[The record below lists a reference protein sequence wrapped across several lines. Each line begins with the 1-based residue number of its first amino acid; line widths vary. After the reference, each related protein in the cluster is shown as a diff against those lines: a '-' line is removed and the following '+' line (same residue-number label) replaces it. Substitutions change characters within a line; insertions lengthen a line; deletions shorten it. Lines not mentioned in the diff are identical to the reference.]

1 MSDILLSFLLGLVQ
15 GLTEFLPISSSAH
28 LLLPSLIFGSSD
40 LGLSFDIAVHAGTL
54 VAVMYFFRSE
64 LLLMTTSI
72 ITKRENLHEY
82 RKLAFQLIIATI
94 PIVITGLIFSD
105 LIEQRIFS
113 TLSIAIA
120 NLIFAMLLLIVFLYK
135 KSNTSIFELT
145 LYGALIIGIIQCFA
159 LIPGASRSG
168 IVITAALLIGMN
180 LKDASKFSFMLGI
193 PTILGALVLLVIEM
207 QTLNLTYNFF
217 NLIIGFI
224 TSMVFAF
231 FTIKLFLGFVERIGM
246 IPFVIYRVILGLI
259 LLLLI

>member
-135 KSNTSIFELT
+135 KSNISIFELT